1 VIQPRSTMRAQ
12 LSRLQKRK
20 ACVAQK
26 RPLLPVALLGI
37 VALISACKVGPNFQR
52 PDVPPPPEYKGT
64 GSTGALVP
72 PPNPQGGTWKPAS
85 PSDGMLRGKW
95 WEIYQDPQ
103 LNALEEQI
111 APQNQNLR
119 AALEAYLSAR
129 DQVRVARAD
138 FYPTLSVSPATSRA
152 QVSSHRPLIVNSTNT
167 GYSDFQLEGQASWE
181 PDLWGRVRRSVEAAH
196 ENAQAS
202 AADLANL
209 DLSLHA
215 ELALDYFELR
225 GLDSDARLL
234 EQTVTDY
241 QHQLDLNQEL
251 LKGGIASEVVVAQA
265 QALLETTRSQLVE
278 VKQGRNQ
285 YEHAI
290 ATLINKEARDV
301 TLTPAP
307 LAMTLPQ
314 VPVGVPSQLVE
325 RRPDIAAAERRAAA
339 ANAQIGIAMS
349 AFYPNVTLG
358 GGGGFESTNVG
369 TLIQGP
375 SALWSLGA
383 QATQLLFDA
392 GKRRAITDQARH
404 NYESQASTYRAT
416 VLGAF
421 NEVEDRLS
429 DLKVL
434 EDEAASE
441 QRAVAAAQH
450 SLDLSN
456 QRYKGGVTN
465 YLEVLVAESTLLSN
479 QRTSTDLITRQYVAS
494 VGLVRA
500 LGGGWDT
507 TQLPH

>member
-1 VIQPRSTMRAQ
+1 VGLVS
-12 LSRLQKRK
+12 
-20 ACVAQK
+20 
-26 RPLLPVALLGI
+26 LLAG
-37 VALISACKVGPNFQR
+37 CKVGPNYQR
-52 PDVPPPPEYKGT
+52 PGAPPPPEYKGGT
-64 GSTGALVP
+64 SPGAVVP
-72 PPNPQGGTWKPAS
+72 PPNPNGGTWKPAS

-95 WEIYQDPQ
+95 WEVYQDSQ

-138 FYPTLSVSPATSRA
+138 FYPTLSVTPAASRD
-152 QVSSHRPLIVNSTNT
+152 QVSSHRPLIATSTQT

-181 PDLWGRVRRSVEAAH
+181 PDLWGRVRRNVEAAH

-215 ELALDYFELR
+215 ELATDYFELR

-241 QHQLDLNQEL
+241 QHQLDLNEQL
-251 LKGGIASEVVVAQA
+251 VKGGLATEVVVAQA
-265 QALLETTRSQLVE
+265 LTLLETTRAQLVD
-278 VKQGRNQ
+278 VNQGRNQ
-285 YEHAI
+285 FEHAI

-301 TLTPAP
+301 TLAP
-307 LAMTLPQ
+307 VPLDLTLPR
-314 VPVGVPSQLVE
+314 VPVGVPSQLIE

-339 ANAQIGIAMS
+339 ANAQIGIAIS
-349 AFYPNVTLG
+349 AFYPNVVLG
-358 GGGGFESTNVG
+358 GGGGFESTNIG

-383 QATQLLFDA
+383 QATELLFDA
-392 GKRRAITDQARH
+392 GKRHAVTDQARH
-404 NYESQASTYRAT
+404 NYEAQASTYRGT

-434 EDEAASE
+434 EDEATTE

-456 QRYKGGVTN
+456 QRYKGGATN
-465 YLEVLVAESTLLSN
+465 YLEVLIAESTLLSN
-479 QRTSTDLITRQYVAS
+479 QRTSTDLVTRQFAAS

>member
-234 EQTVTDY
+234 EQTVADY

-278 VKQGRNQ
+278 VKQGRSQ

-301 TLTPAP
+301 TLTAAP
-307 LAMTLPQ
+307 LVMTLPQ

-325 RRPDIAAAERRAAA
+325 RRPDIAAAERRAAV
-339 ANAQIGIAMS
+339 ANAQIGIAIS

-404 NYESQASTYRAT
+404 NYEAQASTYRAT

>member
-1 VIQPRSTMRAQ
+1 MIQPRSTMRAQ

-202 AADLANL
+202 AADLASL

-234 EQTVTDY
+234 EQTVADY

-404 NYESQASTYRAT
+404 NYEAQASTYRAT

-479 QRTSTDLITRQYVAS
+479 QRTSTDLIARQYVAS

>member
-1 VIQPRSTMRAQ
+1 MIQPRSTMRAQ

-20 ACVAQK
+20 ACVEQK

-339 ANAQIGIAMS
+339 ANAQIGIAIS

-404 NYESQASTYRAT
+404 NYEAQASTYRAT

-421 NEVEDRLS
+421 NEVEDWLS

>member
-1 VIQPRSTMRAQ
+1 MIQPRSTMRAQ

-196 ENAQAS
+196 ENAEAS

-339 ANAQIGIAMS
+339 ANAQIGIAIS

>member
-1 VIQPRSTMRAQ
+1 MLGLVT
-12 LSRLQKRK
+12 
-20 ACVAQK
+20 
-26 RPLLPVALLGI
+26 LLAG
-37 VALISACKVGPNFQR
+37 CKVGPNYQR
-52 PDVPPPPEYKGT
+52 PATLAPPVYKEGGVAGTVTPPPSP
-64 GSTGALVP
+64 A
-72 PPNPQGGTWKPAS
+72 GGTWKAAS

-95 WEIYQDPQ
+95 WEVYQDPQ

-111 APQNQNLR
+111 APGNQNLR
-119 AALEAYLSAR
+119 AAMEAYLSAR

-138 FYPTLSVSPATSRA
+138 FYPTLSVTPDVSRG
-152 QVSSHRPLIVNSTNT
+152 QVSSHRPLITNSTNT
-167 GYSDFQLEGQASWE
+167 SYSDLQLEGQASWE

-225 GLDSDARLL
+225 GLDSDSRLL
-234 EQTVTDY
+234 SKAVHDY
-241 QHQLDLNQEL
+241 QNQLDLNEKL
-251 LKGGIASEVVVAQA
+251 VKGGLATEVVVAQA
-265 QALLETTRSQLVE
+265 LTQLETTRAQLVD
-278 VKQGRNQ
+278 VNQ
-285 YEHAI
+285 ARSQFEHAI

-301 TLTPAP
+301 SLAQTPLD
-307 LAMTLPQ
+307 LALPKI
-314 VPVGVPSQLVE
+314 PVGMPSQLTE

-339 ANAQIGIAMS
+339 ANAQIGIAIS
-349 AFYPNVTLG
+349 AFYPNVVLG
-358 GGGGFESTNVG
+358 GGGGFESTNAG

-383 QATQLLFDA
+383 QATELLFDA

-404 NYESQASTYRAT
+404 NYEAQASTYRAT

-429 DLKVL
+429 DLHVL
-434 EDEAASE
+434 DEESATE

-456 QRYKGGVTN
+456 QRYKSGVTS
-465 YLEVLVAESTLLSN
+465 YLEVLVADNTLLTN
-479 QRTSTDLITRQYVAS
+479 QRTSTDLVTRQFVAS

-500 LGGGWDT
+500 LGGGWDV
-507 TQLPH
+507 TQLP